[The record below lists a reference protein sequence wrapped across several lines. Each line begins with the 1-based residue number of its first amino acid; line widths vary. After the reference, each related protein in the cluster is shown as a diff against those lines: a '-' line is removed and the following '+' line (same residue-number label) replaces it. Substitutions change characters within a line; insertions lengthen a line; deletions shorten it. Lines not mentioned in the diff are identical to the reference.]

1 MVVRFKL
8 NISQVRTIK
17 FKPDFYWKNYRI
29 IDEIVIT
36 VVLDAVDNMLISV
49 YLRFLLISVQSQYS
63 YAVVESLMNH
73 LDENSKS
80 SPKIRTS
87 IADVLSKIIAIAAEE
102 SVG

>member
-1 MVVRFKL
+1 MCRFVVSTAVNNVL
-8 NISQVRTIK
+8 N
-17 FKPDFYWKNYRI
+17 
-29 IDEIVIT
+29 
-36 VVLDAVDNMLISV
+36 SV
-49 YLRFLLISVQSQYS
+49 YVRLLLISVQSQYS

>member
-1 MVVRFKL
+1 MAL
-8 NISQVRTIK
+8 NMCTVFNIEINL
-17 FKPDFYWKNYRI
+17 FY
-29 IDEIVIT
+29 
-36 VVLDAVDNMLISV
+36 
-49 YLRFLLISVQSQYS
+49 VQSQYS

-102 SVG
+102 SVGKFLFLLHI

>member
-1 MVVRFKL
+1 MCHFVVSTAVNNVL
-8 NISQVRTIK
+8 N
-17 FKPDFYWKNYRI
+17 
-29 IDEIVIT
+29 
-36 VVLDAVDNMLISV
+36 SV
-49 YLRFLLISVQSQYS
+49 YVRLLLISVQSQYS